1 VVAPTLGDILVA
13 LARLEAKQDAMM
25 EKLDRLEK
33 ATDSHYKRIA
43 DLEQKIAVLESQRG
57 PRVHWV
63 TILVGIIAL
72 VGFGLA
78 IFDRLY
84 QTTTP

>member
-1 VVAPTLGDILVA
+1 
-13 LARLEAKQDAMM
+13 
-25 EKLDRLEK
+25 
-33 ATDSHYKRIA
+33 
-43 DLEQKIAVLESQRG
+43 
-57 PRVHWV
+57 V

-84 QTTTP
+84 QTNTTP